1 MGALV
6 RIQLF
11 SYIKV
16 KFVRRRINNYNRYF
30 DLNRYNYNESY
41 IIKNNINNIVEK
53 KKDRKEGI
61 NGIITKNK
69 IKYTYLT
76 NVLNCNRSSIINSKN
91 VYDLDL
97 NFKRSR
103 FFPQLSFKK
112 VVLLNTSLG
121 VVVKYT
127 NNKKNYIKTKAAHL
141 ICITYMTRLLIN
153 IGIKNVDINVR
164 RTPNYLVDMINKLLN
179 NEPNKIY
186 YTNPFDK
193 KIKST
198 SVECKLKIN
207 NILFHYSKYFG
218 KLKV

>member
-53 KKDRKEGI
+53 
-61 NGIITKNK
+61 NK
-69 IKYTYLT
+69 IKYTYLI
-76 NVLNCNRSSIINSKN
+76 NVLNCSRSSIINSKN